1 MYSILQD
8 QYDGERSLQL
18 TFESWMKVFSN
29 SFELKE
35 TSQLKEAEFFQLIF
49 SQLLGCD
56 VIGLSQNLNPQPPDK
71 KER

>member
-1 MYSILQD
+1 
-8 QYDGERSLQL
+8 
-18 TFESWMKVFSN
+18 MKVFSN

-35 TSQLKEAEFFQLIF
+35 TGQLKEADFFQLIF